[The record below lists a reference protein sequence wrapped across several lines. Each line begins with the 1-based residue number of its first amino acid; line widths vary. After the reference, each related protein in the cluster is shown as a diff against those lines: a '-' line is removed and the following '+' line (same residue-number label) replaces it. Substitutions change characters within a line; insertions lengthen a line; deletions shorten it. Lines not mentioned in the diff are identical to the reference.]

1 MEKLKL
7 ICLQYAAATQW
18 LITSSLAIPKART
31 DFDTSLGKENF
42 KDLKLR
48 NPSRMLKLSTEE
60 ASDIES
66 ILYVTWKAKPIIWSY
81 FFLVFQSSNVFPFRS
96 SKKLTLIFP

>member
-31 DFDTSLGKENF
+31 SFDTSLGKENL

-66 ILYVTWKAKPIIWSY
+66 ILYVTWSF